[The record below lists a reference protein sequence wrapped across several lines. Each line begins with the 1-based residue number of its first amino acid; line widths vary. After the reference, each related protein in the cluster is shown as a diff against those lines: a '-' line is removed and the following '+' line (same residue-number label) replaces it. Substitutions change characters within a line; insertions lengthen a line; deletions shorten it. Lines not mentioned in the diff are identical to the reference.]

1 MSVWNL
7 YPRWNLT
14 LAGNVGGFGVGT
26 DLAWSVTALGGYRF
40 PFSKRIMGNVVFGYR
55 ALHQDFESG
64 GETQFKYDTT
74 MHGPYVGVSIDFGQ
88 WPLIKLWLSSQSA
101 ESISQPGPDLG
112 G

>member
-1 MSVWNL
+1 
-7 YPRWNLT
+7 
-14 LAGNVGGFGVGT
+14 VGT